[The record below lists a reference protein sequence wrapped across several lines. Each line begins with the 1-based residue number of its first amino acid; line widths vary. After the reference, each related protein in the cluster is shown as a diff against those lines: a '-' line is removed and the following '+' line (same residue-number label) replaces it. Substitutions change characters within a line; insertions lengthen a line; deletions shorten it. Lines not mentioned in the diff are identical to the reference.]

1 MSTSLLPHLESRFGA
16 ASEVVCEIRCET
28 ANEPESDTATI
39 ERTSEDERLDD
50 TEKTGDG
57 YRVLLYNDDHT
68 PVDAVVKQV
77 IKATKCSLLKA
88 TKITLEAHHK
98 GRAVCFRG
106 SREKCQQVALVLR
119 EIRLQCEVDCD

>member
-1 MSTSLLPHLESRFGA
+1 MQTQLLPHLETTS
-16 ASEVVCEIRCET
+16 
-28 ANEPESDTATI
+28 EPEGDTATI
-39 ERTSEDERLDD
+39 ERTIEKIEETAQLDD
-50 TEKTGDG
+50 GEETGDG
-57 YRVLLYNDDHT
+57 YRVLIYNDDHT
-68 PVDAVVKQV
+68 PIDAVVKQI

-98 GRAVCFRG
+98 GRAICFRG